1 VNNTLLNAKVLLLSL
16 GLISCGTS
24 EDSRYRDTT
33 LLERPPA
40 LSVNKQAGQQGTT
53 DSSSIP
59 KKREEPGLGSDVYMT
74 TTTPPQLKIK
84 QPFDKAWNT
93 LNQALKLSDI
103 KITDRERNKG
113 HLYVSYDSRNMFE
126 KATAFLRDGP
136 KEINYLLLVKEEGTE
151 TTISGTMTNTSDQS
165 GSYSNQD
172 GNYDKPVD
180 TSQELLETL
189 YKTIRDDLI
198 DE

>member
-1 VNNTLLNAKVLLLSL
+1 MNNTLLNAKVLLLSL